1 MGTVPGGYKA
11 LFKIKSYSVTK
22 NYIHDDRAQDYHDMS
37 SQIFYKTKGIRANGG
52 IHTTLDFGNDMKHD
66 VIAIPVIQFI
76 IGDCK
81 IK

>member
-1 MGTVPGGYKA
+1 M
-11 LFKIKSYSVTK
+11 L
-22 NYIHDDRAQDYHDMS
+22 
-37 SQIFYKTKGIRANGG
+37 SQIFKEIREIRANGG
-52 IHTTLDFGNDMKHD
+52 INITLDFGNDMKHD